1 MATIFAPAPQ
11 AYSPRKKSRFGRY
24 VVFALLVAATLFYL
38 APVYVMVINGL
49 KDKSYM
55 TLSGMWNLPLYLNGG
70 GFPVAW
76 DVLSPSL
83 WASLRMVIPATIL
96 SSLLGAVNGYLLSKW
111 KFRGSDVIFTLI
123 LFGMFIPYQAILI
136 PLIRALDW
144 VGIYG
149 SWKGLVMVH
158 VIYGIPITSL
168 IFRNYFT
175 NVPSELVEAARI
187 DGAGLI
193 QTFFQIMLPLS
204 LPAFVVVGIFQFT
217 NIWNDFL
224 FGVTVV
230 FNPADQPVTVA
241 LNNLNGTNS
250 VDWTVVMAAAV
261 LSALPTA
268 LVYISLGRFFIR
280 GLLAGSMKG

>member
-1 MATIFAPAPQ
+1 VATILAPTPH

-24 VVFALLVAATLFYL
+24 VVFALLVGATLFYL

-70 GFPVAW
+70 GFPLAW
-76 DVLSPSL
+76 KLLSPNL

-96 SSLLGAVNGYLLSKW
+96 SSLLGAINGYLLSKW
-111 KFRGSDVIFTLI
+111 KFRGSDVIFTLL

-136 PLIRALDW
+136 PLIRTLDW

-230 FNPADQPVTVA
+230 FNPAGQPVTVA

-268 LVYISLGRFFIR
+268 LVYIVLGRFFIR